1 MNSKLFITILLTFFV
16 MAISACAQAADD
28 TPIPVDTALIPET
41 DATGTEAVTETA
53 ISEIEAATASQAF
66 TETQAPAETPTVV
79 EGPDVTLM
87 VSNVGA
93 TPFLVDHRGRSLY
106 VYLNDSQH
114 SSTSSCLDD
123 CAVDWPP
130 LVITG
135 TPAVGDGVDITH
147 LGTLARV
154 DGSKQVT
161 FNGWPLYYSNQDTI
175 PGSTNGQSYNGVWFL
190 ISPSG
195 EPIQQ

>member
-1 MNSKLFITILLTFFV
+1 MKPKLLSTTLLAFAIF
-16 MAISACAQAADD
+16 ISACGPVTTE
-28 TPIPVDTALIPET
+28 TPTPVDTALIPET
-41 DATGTEAVTETA
+41 GVTGTEAVTETA
-53 ISEIEAATASQAF
+53 PPGTEAAIATQAA
-66 TETQAPAETPTVV
+66 TETQLPTETPTIA
-79 EGPDVTLM
+79 EGPNVTLM

-93 TPFLVDHRGRSLY
+93 TPFLVDHQGRSLY
-106 VYLNDSQH
+106 VYLNDSQN
-114 SSTSSCLDD
+114 SSTSSCIDD

-135 TPAVGDGVDITH
+135 TLAIGDGVDMTRVE
-147 LGTLARV
+147 TLARV
-154 DGSKQVT
+154 DGLKQVT

-195 EPIQQ
+195 EPIQR